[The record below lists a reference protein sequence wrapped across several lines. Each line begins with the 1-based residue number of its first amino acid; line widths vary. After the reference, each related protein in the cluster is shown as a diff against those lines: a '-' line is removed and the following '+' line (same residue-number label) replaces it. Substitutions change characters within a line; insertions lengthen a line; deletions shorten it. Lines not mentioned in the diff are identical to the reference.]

1 MANRNHTLR
10 ADLVLLGA
18 ALIWGSTF
26 VVVDAAIERVSSL
39 LFNAL
44 RFTLALLMLLPVVV
58 VRRTWPSREAWI
70 AGFAVGAPLMVGFA
84 LQTVGLEEIGAARS
98 AFLTGLYV
106 VMVPLLLV
114 VVLRRLPAAGSVI
127 GVLLATAGLVL
138 LTGVD
143 PRNWLRGDLLT
154 LGCALSFAVQ
164 ILAVDRFSRR
174 CELLPLLFAQMF
186 WVALLCWPATLLET
200 PRWVSTP
207 DVWAALLAT
216 AFLGSLIAVMAQNY
230 AQRKTTPTRAAVIL
244 TMEPVFAT
252 VTAFAFAGERFGSG
266 EIAGSILILA
276 GMLVT
281 ELWPRAKDAS

>member
-1 MANRNHTLR
+1 M
-10 ADLVLLGA
+10 LLGA

-44 RFTLALLMLLPVVV
+44 RFSLALLMLLPVVV
-58 VRRTWPSREAWI
+58 LRRTWPSRQTWI

-114 VVLRRLPAAGSVI
+114 LVLRRLPAAGSVI
-127 GVLLATAGLVL
+127 GVLLATGGLVL

-143 PRNWLRGDLLT
+143 PGNWLRGDLLT

-200 PRWVSTP
+200 PRWVSAP

-216 AFLGSLIAVMAQNY
+216 AFLGSLIAVLAQNY

-281 ELWPRAKDAS
+281 ELWPSAKAAN